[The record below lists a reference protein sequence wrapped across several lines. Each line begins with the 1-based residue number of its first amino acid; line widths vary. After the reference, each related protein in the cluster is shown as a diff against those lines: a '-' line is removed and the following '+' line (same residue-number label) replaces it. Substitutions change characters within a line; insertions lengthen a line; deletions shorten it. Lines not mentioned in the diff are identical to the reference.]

1 MITKVCE
8 KLCVYIWWSRCFRGL
23 HRHTVEENKG
33 LVGLKG
39 DTDDEAM
46 ADFASD
52 SRGPGA
58 SCLQLLL
65 LVRNV

>member
-1 MITKVCE
+1 M
-8 KLCVYIWWSRCFRGL
+8 
-23 HRHTVEENKG
+23 EENKG